1 MFRTGTP
8 ETSERMGEGLVCH
21 RIYNIL
27 STTQGYLQDR
37 GGVWGVGVGGGQG
50 SIRKDLCMGILLA
63 GTGVALI
70 TEPCR

>member
-1 MFRTGTP
+1 
-8 ETSERMGEGLVCH
+8 MGEGLVCH
-21 RIYNIL
+21 RIYKIIFW

-37 GGVWGVGVGGGQG
+37 GGVWGVGVGVDGGEVDGG
-50 SIRKDLCMGILLA
+50 SITKDLCMGILLV